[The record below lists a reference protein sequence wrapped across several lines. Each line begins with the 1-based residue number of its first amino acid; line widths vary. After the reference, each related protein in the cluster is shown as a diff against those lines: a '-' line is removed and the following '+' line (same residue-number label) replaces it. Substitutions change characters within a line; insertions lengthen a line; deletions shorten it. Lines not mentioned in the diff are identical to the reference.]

1 MGTGSSSA
9 LTAAVYVGSGAT
21 ALDIRN
27 NIFVNTQ
34 TATSTT
40 QKNYGD
46 FTLQRPI
53 RHLRISITTIT
64 LFPIH
69 STGSAILAA
78 SFGSDQTTLGA
89 ISVWTKCQ
97 IPVNIA
103 PYLPAHPTCTYRWP
117 ITLAW
122 ITWVLRYRYRT
133 TLIMTPAVGYHTRYG
148 CRLIYRVDN
157 AGRPLRIHL

>member
-1 MGTGSSSA
+1 MRQIQVVYGGRGITIGTGSASSNLTIANNMISGVNGTNWNTFGNSSAMGIAIGVIGNSSTLTTTTGGINLYYNSVSMAGSMGTGSSSA

-40 QKNYGD
+40 QKNMV

-69 STGSAILAA
+69 STLVQRS
-78 SFGSDQTTLGA
+78 
-89 ISVWTKCQ
+89 W
-97 IPVNIA
+97 
-103 PYLPAHPTCTYRWP
+103 LP
-117 ITLAW
+117 W
-122 ITWVLRYRYRT
+122 I
-133 TLIMTPAVGYHTRYG
+133 
-148 CRLIYRVDN
+148 
-157 AGRPLRIHL
+157 